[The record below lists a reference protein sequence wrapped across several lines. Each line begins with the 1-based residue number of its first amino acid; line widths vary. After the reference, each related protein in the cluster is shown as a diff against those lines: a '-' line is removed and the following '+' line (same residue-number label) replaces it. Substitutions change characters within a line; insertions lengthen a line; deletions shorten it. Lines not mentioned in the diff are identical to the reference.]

1 MKTKKLDLLEMSL
14 EDMIKAFEE
23 LGFEAYRARQV
34 YKWLYSGQLDFEEM
48 SNLPKDMRKI
58 LTDNFI
64 NGGLTV
70 TNRLVSKIDGT
81 RNIF

>member
-1 MKTKKLDLLEMSL
+1 MSL

-81 RNIF
+81 RKYLLNFLMAI